1 MAKTVSQYAHTK
13 GSLKMP
19 TLLII
24 LLTLSAALLLYAVY
38 IALHIKKHGERYPN
52 RPSFLY
58 ISTHSYTSPI
68 LPDSSTA
75 PCNSHHDCSPNSS
88 HHDCP

>member
-1 MAKTVSQYAHTK
+1 
-13 GSLKMP
+13 MP

-52 RPSFLY
+52 RPSLTY
-58 ISTHSYTSPI
+58 TSTHSYTSPI

-75 PCNSHHDCSPNSS
+75 PCNSHHDCSPSNS